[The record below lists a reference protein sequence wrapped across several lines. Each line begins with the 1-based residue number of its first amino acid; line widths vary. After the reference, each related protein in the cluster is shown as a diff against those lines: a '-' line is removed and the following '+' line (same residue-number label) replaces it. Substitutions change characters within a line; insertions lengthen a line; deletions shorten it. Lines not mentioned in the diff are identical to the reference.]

1 MNKKEFWLYNNT
13 ISYGE
18 EKKCNK
24 VFVNSKN
31 IDGKY
36 FKLYGNDSSNLLSFM
51 QDVESRCLGNGYAHT
66 NRCGFLMDIDH
77 IVDIYQLHEALIRHF
92 LEPTYITINSESE
105 HAQVYWMFD
114 KPVHTHSSKG
124 EMTDLGMK
132 YIKYTHIINKIM
144 NLGDEHFTG
153 YNMKNAFNSKQITK
167 LYLNGEETKAMPNIY
182 PFSALCTAAD
192 NAVLNN
198 DVWPEGKTFT
208 STTKKQYTPTELA
221 TLALNGQDE
230 ESIEKTTIIT
240 KIDGLNEIKDK
251 GGEVEDKIE
260 SKPQAKEAV
269 TIKKDSEYRHSK
281 LFKEAVRIKT
291 AGNIANKT
299 WEDIVIDVSKGLE
312 EMNKT
317 FNAPLS
323 SKEMAKEVF
332 NASFWKSLKR
342 SIDFNEYNKSSK
354 HNESCKKG
362 GRNGGKGK
370 QKYAELFNSG
380 MNLEEIKEELRN
392 KGMSKQNIYNIIK
405 RYNKK

>member
-1 MNKKEFWLYNNT
+1 
-13 ISYGE
+13 
-18 EKKCNK
+18 
-24 VFVNSKN
+24 
-31 IDGKY
+31 
-36 FKLYGNDSSNLLSFM
+36 M

-77 IVDIYQLHEALIRHF
+77 VIDIDQLHEALIRHF
-92 LEPTYITINSESE
+92 LEPTYITMNSESG
-105 HAQVYWMFD
+105 HAQAYWMFD
-114 KPVHTHSSKG
+114 KPVHTHSSKC

-167 LYLNGEETKAMPNIY
+167 LYLNGEEAKAMPNVY

-192 NAVLNN
+192 NAVFNN

-208 STTKKQYTPTELA
+208 STTKKQYAPAELA
-221 TLALNGQDE
+221 TLALNGQNEDT
-230 ESIEKTTIIT
+230 IEKTITIT
-240 KIDGLNEIKDK
+240 KIDGLDEIKDK
-251 GGEVEDKIE
+251 GGE
-260 SKPQAKEAV
+260 KEELKNETKTNKTTAV
-269 TIKKDSEYRHSK
+269 KNNVSSEYRHSK

-291 AGNIANKT
+291 AGNIANKS
-299 WEDIVIDVSKGLE
+299 WEAIVIDVSKGLE

-323 SKEMAKEVF
+323 SKEMSKEVF
-332 NASFWKSLKR
+332 NVSFWKTLKR

-362 GRNGGKGK
+362 GRNTA
-370 QKYAELFNSG
+370 KYTELFNSG
-380 MNLEEIKEELRN
+380 MNLEEIKKELR
-392 KGMSKQNIYNIIK
+392 KRGISEKNIYNIIR
-405 RYNKK
+405 RYSKKKN

>member
-1 MNKKEFWLYNNT
+1 
-13 ISYGE
+13 
-18 EKKCNK
+18 
-24 VFVNSKN
+24 
-31 IDGKY
+31 
-36 FKLYGNDSSNLLSFM
+36 
-51 QDVESRCLGNGYAHT
+51 
-66 NRCGFLMDIDH
+66 
-77 IVDIYQLHEALIRHF
+77 
-92 LEPTYITINSESE
+92 
-105 HAQVYWMFD
+105 
-114 KPVHTHSSKG
+114 
-124 EMTDLGMK
+124 
-132 YIKYTHIINKIM
+132 M

-208 STTKKQYTPTELA
+208 STTKKQYAPAELA

-260 SKPQAKEAV
+260 SKPQAKEAATV
-269 TIKKDSEYRHSK
+269 KKDSEYRHSK

-317 FNAPLS
+317 FDAPLS

-342 SIDFNEYNKSSK
+342 SIDFNEYNKSDK
-354 HNESCKKG
+354 HIESCKKG
-362 GRNGGKGK
+362 GRNSA
-370 QKYAELFNSG
+370 KYTELINSG
-380 MNLEEIKEELRN
+380 MNLEEIKNELRN

-405 RYNKK
+405 RYNKEKIDIQ